1 MTPSRILH
9 CILLVFAFLLSQG
22 VDAAAN
28 RVDVIKLT
36 GAIGPVSVQH
46 VSAAI
51 ERAENDNSEC
61 LVIMLDT
68 PGGLLESTQM
78 IIKDMLAS
86 NVPVVVYV
94 APSGAGA
101 GSAGVFITMSA
112 HVAAMAPGTSIGAAH
127 PVGIGGAVADS
138 TMNEKI
144 ENFSVSYIRSI
155 ADKHGRNADWAEQ
168 AVRKSVALTDREAV
182 EQNVVDLNAAT
193 LDSLLVQI
201 DGTIVEVREGSRVLR
216 TKDAE
221 VVLKEMNW
229 NHRVLHVLSNPNIA
243 YLLMML
249 GFYGLIYEF
258 INPGAIFPGVVGGM
272 CVIIGLFALQTL
284 PINYAGL
291 LLILLGLGLFVTEL
305 LVASHGLMAVGGAVS
320 FTIGSMMLIDSPYPF
335 LRISLYVI
343 IPAVAATGVFVLFA
357 VGHALKAQKRRATT
371 GDQGLID
378 ETGRARTAIDSRS
391 GSVFVHGEYWSATS
405 DAPIEPDTP
414 VRVVRVNG
422 LRLLVESLDSGADE
436 PKQGEDSHVV

>member
-1 MTPSRILH
+1 MSPSRIFHLV
-9 CILLVFAFLLSQG
+9 LLVSVLALTHT
-22 VDAAAN
+22 DAAAAS

-36 GAIGPVSVQH
+36 GPIGPISVQH
-46 VSAAI
+46 VTAAI
-51 ERAENDNSEC
+51 ERAENDGSEC

-144 ENFSVSYIRSI
+144 ENFTVSYIRSI

-168 AVRKSVALTDREAV
+168 AVRKSVALTDQEAV
-182 EQNVVDLNAAT
+182 EQNVVDLNVAT
-193 LDSLLVQI
+193 LDSLLAQI

-221 VVLKEMNW
+221 VVTREMNW
-229 NHRVLHVLSNPNIA
+229 NHRVLQVLSNPNIA
-243 YLLMML
+243 YLLMLL

-291 LLILLGLGLFVTEL
+291 LLILLGLGLFVAEL
-305 LVASHGLMAVGGAVS
+305 FLASGGLLALGGAVS

-335 LRISLYVI
+335 LRISLYAI
-343 IPAVAATGVFVLFA
+343 IPAVVATGAFVLFA
-357 VGHALKAQKRRATT
+357 VGYALKAQKRRTTT
-371 GDQGLID
+371 GNQGLIG
-378 ETGRARTAIDSRS
+378 ETGRARTSIDAQG
-391 GSVFVHGEYWSATS
+391 GSVLVHGEFWNATS
-405 DAPIEPDTP
+405 DTPIEPGTP
-414 VRVVRVNG
+414 VRVVKVDG
-422 LRLLVESLDSGADE
+422 LQLQVESLDSGADA
-436 PKQGEDSHVV
+436 PIQGEDSHVV

>member
-9 CILLVFAFLLSQG
+9 CLLLVFAFTLTQG
-22 VDAAAN
+22 LEAAPN
-28 RVDVIKLT
+28 RVDVVKLT

-86 NVPVVVYV
+86 KVPIVVYV

-127 PVGIGGAVADS
+127 PVGIGGAVTDS

-182 EQNVVDLNAAT
+182 EQNVVDLSVAT

-201 DGTIVEVREGSRVLR
+201 DGTIVEVPEGSRVLR

-221 VVLKEMNW
+221 VVIREMNW

-305 LVASHGLMAVGGAVS
+305 LVVSHGLMAVGGAVS

-343 IPAVAATGVFVLFA
+343 IPAVVATGVFVLFA
-357 VGHALKAQKRRATT
+357 VGYALKAQKRRATT

-378 ETGRARTAIDSRS
+378 ETGRARTAIDSRT
-391 GSVFVHGEYWSATS
+391 GSVFVHGEYWFATS
-405 DAPIEPDTP
+405 DTPIEPDTP

-422 LRLLVESLDSGADE
+422 LRLLVESLDSGADA

>member
-1 MTPSRILH
+1 MNPSRILC
-9 CILLVFAFLLSQG
+9 CILLAVALPWAEAS
-22 VDAAAN
+22 AEAN
-28 RVDVIKLT
+28 RVDVIRLT
-36 GAIGPVSVQH
+36 GPIGPVSVQH

-51 ERAENDNSEC
+51 ERAEDDGAEC

-112 HVAAMAPGTSIGAAH
+112 HVAAMAPGTSIGAAS

-138 TMNEKI
+138 TMQQKV

-155 ADKHGRNADWAEQ
+155 AEKHGRNADWAEQ
-168 AVRKSVALTDREAV
+168 AVRESVALTGREAL
-182 EQNVVDLNAAT
+182 EQNVVDLNVAT

-201 DGTIVEVREGSRVLR
+201 DGTVVEVREGSRVLR

-221 VVLKEMNW
+221 AQIREMNW
-229 NHRVLHVLSNPNIA
+229 HHRVLNILSNPNIA

-249 GFYGLIYEF
+249 GFYGLLYEF

-272 CVIIGLFALQTL
+272 CIIIGLFALQTL

-291 LLILLGLGLFVTEL
+291 LLLVLGLGLFVAEL
-305 LVASHGLMAVGGAVS
+305 FVASGGLLTLGGAVA
-320 FTIGSMMLIDSPYPF
+320 FTIGSMMLIDSPYPY
-335 LRISLYVI
+335 LRISLYAI
-343 IPAVAATGVFVLFA
+343 IPAVIATGAFVLFA
-357 VGHALKAQKRRATT
+357 MGYALKAQKRPTAT
-371 GDQGLID
+371 GSQGLIG
-378 ETGRARTAIDSRS
+378 ETGHARTAVDAL
-391 GSVFVHGEYWSATS
+391 GGKVFVHGEYWFATS
-405 DAPIEPDTP
+405 DAPIEPERP
-414 VRVVRVNG
+414 IRILKVNG
-422 LRLLVESLDSGADE
+422 LRLQVESLDSGADTT
-436 PKQGEDSHVV
+436 KQGEDSHVV